1 MSARLMWVVAAA
13 ALLLQ
18 GCVPMVIGAGGAAVY
33 SSLEDR
39 RSTGTQIDDEAI
51 ETRASNRISDRFG
64 SRVHVNV
71 TSYNRIALV
80 TGEVPDD
87 SARAE
92 VEKIVRAVPNVRDV
106 TNDLQISGISSY
118 GSRSNDTYLTS
129 KVRGRLFDTKR
140 VSPVHLK
147 VVTESGVV
155 YLMGVVTEPEAE
167 EAVDIAR
174 NTGGVRKVV
183 KVFDYCKPTDE
194 LCKPPAPAQ
203 PVKPGGPRSGM

>member
-1 MSARLMWVVAAA
+1 MRTVLLLLIAAA
-13 ALLLQ
+13 WALQ
-18 GCVPMVIGAGGAAVY
+18 GCVPLVIGAGGAAAY

-39 RSTGTQIDDEAI
+39 RTTGIQIEDEAI
-51 ETRASNRISDRFG
+51 ETRASNRVSDRFG

-71 TSYNRIALV
+71 TSYNRVALL

-87 SARAE
+87 AARAE
-92 VEKIVRAVPNVRDV
+92 AEKIVRAVPNVREV
-106 TNDLQISGISSY
+106 TNDLQVAGISSY
-118 GSRSNDTYLTS
+118 PARANDAYLTT

-147 VVTESGVV
+147 VVTEAGAV
-155 YLMGVVTEPEAE
+155 YLMGVVTEAEAE

-183 KVFDYCKPTDE
+183 KVFEYCKATDE
-194 LCKPPAPAQ
+194 LCR
-203 PVKPGGPRSGM
+203 PRTKAGQ

>member
-1 MSARLMWVVAAA
+1 MSTRLAILVLLA
-13 ALLLQ
+13 ALPLG
-18 GCVPMVIGAGGAAVY
+18 GCVPLVIGAGGAAVY

-39 RSTGTQIDDEAI
+39 RTAGTQVDDESI
-51 ETRASNRISDRFG
+51 EVRASNRISDRFG

-71 TSYNRIALV
+71 TSYNRVALL

-87 SARAE
+87 GARAE
-92 VEKIVRAVPNVRDV
+92 IEKIVRAVPNVREV
-106 TNDLQISGISSY
+106 TNDLQVSGISSY

-155 YLMGVVTEPEAE
+155 YLMGIVTEPEAD

-183 KVFDYCKPTDE
+183 KVFEYCKPTDE
-194 LCKPPAPAQ
+194 QCRPPATKKA
-203 PVKPGGPRSGM
+203 GT

>member
-1 MSARLMWVVAAA
+1 MSTRLAILVLLA
-13 ALLLQ
+13 ALPLG
-18 GCVPMVIGAGGAAVY
+18 GCVPLVIGAGGAAVY

-39 RSTGTQIDDEAI
+39 RTAGTQVDDESI
-51 ETRASNRISDRFG
+51 EVRASNRISDRFG

-71 TSYNRIALV
+71 TSYNRVALL

-87 SARAE
+87 AARAE
-92 VEKIVRAVPNVRDV
+92 IEKIVRAVPNVREV
-106 TNDLQISGISSY
+106 TNDLQVSGISSY

-155 YLMGVVTEPEAE
+155 YLMGIVTEPEAD

-183 KVFDYCKPTDE
+183 KVFEYCKPTDE
-194 LCKPPAPAQ
+194 QCRPPATKKA
-203 PVKPGGPRSGM
+203 GT

>member
-1 MSARLMWVVAAA
+1 MRTVLQLLIAAA
-13 ALLLQ
+13 WALQ
-18 GCVPMVIGAGGAAVY
+18 GCVPLVIGAGGAAAY

-39 RSTGTQIDDEAI
+39 RTTGIQIEDEAI
-51 ETRASNRISDRFG
+51 ETRASNRVSDRFG

-71 TSYNRIALV
+71 TSYNRVALL

-87 SARAE
+87 AARAE
-92 VEKIVRAVPNVRDV
+92 AEKIVRAVPNVREV
-106 TNDLQISGISSY
+106 TNDLQVAGISSY
-118 GSRSNDTYLTS
+118 PARANDAYLTT

-147 VVTESGVV
+147 VVTEAGAV
-155 YLMGVVTEPEAE
+155 YLMGVVTEAEAE

-183 KVFDYCKPTDE
+183 KVFEYCKATDE
-194 LCKPPAPAQ
+194 LCR
-203 PVKPGGPRSGM
+203 PRTKAGQ

>member
-1 MSARLMWVVAAA
+1 MTRTLASLLIAAA
-13 ALLLQ
+13 WALQ
-18 GCVPMVIGAGGAAVY
+18 GCVPLVIGAGGAAAY

-39 RSTGTQIDDEAI
+39 RTTGIQIEDEAI

-71 TSYNRIALV
+71 TSYNRVALL

-87 SARAE
+87 AARTEA
-92 VEKIVRAVPNVRDV
+92 EKIVRAVPNVREV
-106 TNDLQISGISSY
+106 TNDLQVAGISSY
-118 GSRSNDTYLTS
+118 PARANDAYLTT

-147 VVTESGVV
+147 VVTEAGAV
-155 YLMGVVTEPEAE
+155 YLMGVVSEAEAE

-183 KVFDYCKPTDE
+183 KVFEYCKATDE
-194 LCKPPAPAQ
+194 LCR
-203 PVKPGGPRSGM
+203 PRTKAGQ

>member
-1 MSARLMWVVAAA
+1 MSARLIWVVAAA

-80 TGEVPDD
+80 TGEVPGD

-183 KVFDYCKPTDE
+183 KVFEYCKPNDDI
-194 LCKPPAPAQ
+194 CR
-203 PVKPGGPRSGM
+203 PRTKSGS

>member
-1 MSARLMWVVAAA
+1 VTRTLVLLVVAAIWA
-13 ALLLQ
+13 LQ
-18 GCVPMVIGAGGAAVY
+18 GCVPLVIGAGGAAAY

-39 RSTGTQIDDEAI
+39 RTTGIQIEDEAI

-71 TSYNRIALV
+71 TSYNRVALL

-87 SARAE
+87 GARAE
-92 VEKIVRAVPNVRDV
+92 VEKIVRAVPNVREV
-106 TNDLQISGISSY
+106 TNDLQIAGISSY
-118 GSRSNDTYLTS
+118 PARANDAYLTT

-147 VVTESGVV
+147 VVTEAGAV
-155 YLMGVVTEPEAE
+155 YLMGLVTEAEAE

-183 KVFDYCKPTDE
+183 KVFEYCKATDE
-194 LCKPPAPAQ
+194 LCR
-203 PVKPGGPRSGM
+203 PRTKAGQ

>member
-1 MSARLMWVVAAA
+1 MNARRIAVLLVAALPLA
-13 ALLLQ
+13 A
-18 GCVPMVIGAGGAAVY
+18 CVPALIGAGGAAVY

-39 RSTGTQIDDEAI
+39 RTTGTQIDDESI
-51 ETRASNRISDRFG
+51 EVRASNRISDRFG

-80 TGEVPDD
+80 TGEVPDE
-87 SARAE
+87 SARTE

-129 KVRGRLFDTKR
+129 KVRGRLLDTKR
-140 VSPVHLK
+140 VRPVHLK

-183 KVFDYCKPTDE
+183 KVFEYCKPSDDI
-194 LCKPPAPAQ
+194 CR
-203 PVKPGGPRSGM
+203 PRTKSGT